1 VKEPV
6 VISDELITPMV
17 NAIDT
22 RHWGYFTNFCKLE
35 MAAGG
40 PDPHM
45 VVCGH
50 MSRKESW
57 EERIWRGGVYV
68 GVYNV
73 PTAEQIWE
81 EWPWER
87 VKDDYLTF
95 AYEWLPMNW
104 KGIATR
110 RERRCVRAPI
120 HMGEYF
126 DRLVWWLNGNMENN
140 LGVIRRTGQEGDG
153 AYEHLW
159 KRLEDVKYLGRYVR
173 FKLLEYWRRYAELPL
188 TMPDIRPRG
197 GWSPRETLA
206 MLYPK
211 AEWHLN
217 KAKDT
222 LETLAVVNAIAEN
235 ARQQLGKRLDQE
247 MDLYRL
253 EVLLCD
259 YRQAY
264 EDMRQYP
271 GRSQDSELDYVRKT
285 AEHWPNKTKMFE
297 ARAEIF
303 PHKVLGELNGWEGV
317 RKELGTCLRDHHYL
331 WSDLLYDY
339 KRTTNLAC
347 PWEWET

>member
-6 VISDELITPMV
+6 VISDELIIPMV

-22 RHWGYFTNFCKLE
+22 RHWGYFANFCKLE
-35 MAAGG
+35 IAAGG

-68 GVYNV
+68 GVYNA
-73 PTAEQIWE
+73 PTAEQIWQQ
-81 EWPWER
+81 WPWER
-87 VKDDYLTF
+87 AKKEPISD
-95 AYEWLPMNW
+95 WLVENW

-110 RERRCVRAPI
+110 RERRCVRAPV
-120 HMGEYF
+120 HMVEYF
-126 DRLVWWLNGNMENN
+126 GGLVGWLNSYMDVS
-140 LGVIRRTGQEGDG
+140 LGVIKRTGNLDDG

-159 KRLEDVKYLGRYVR
+159 ERLGDIKYLGRYVR

-206 MLYPK
+206 MLYPQ
-211 AEWHLN
+211 AEGYLN
-217 KAKDT
+217 AAKDAP
-222 LETLAVVNAIAEN
+222 ETLAVVNAIAEN

-271 GRSQDSELDYVRKT
+271 GRSQDSELDYLRKIQPYWGN
-285 AEHWPNKTKMFE
+285 AGNMLE

-303 PHKVLGELNGWEGV
+303 PHRVLGELNGWDGV

-347 PWEWET
+347 PWEWEA